1 MSIKYDVAIVG
12 GGISG
17 LMLAYKMITSDENK
31 KIVIIERGNSLENR
45 KCPIVDKKVDTCIK
59 CKSCGIMEGMAGAGA
74 FSDGKYNITTEYGGW
89 ITEFIEHDEAI
100 KLMEESNK
108 ILNRFGAE
116 ATTFYPNDELKKEC
130 LKYDL
135 HMLQADVRHFGTDN
149 NLKIMGNLIKFLEE
163 KGVRIITRAIVSNVV
178 IKDEFHDAH
187 FVEYD
192 TAPNETYVLSAY
204 NVVFAVGRVGSTF
217 LRDWC
222 TENNIA
228 MSNCQVDVGV
238 RVELPWEVWSHFSQK
253 IYEPKIK
260 YRSKQ
265 YNDVTRMF
273 CFNEKGQV
281 VMENSNGIMTVNG
294 HAYSDEAKKSKNSNF
309 ALLSTINFTE
319 PFNAPIEYARDIAA
333 LSNKISGG
341 NVLVQRFGDLIN
353 GQRTDEKRLK
363 QSRTIPTLNATP
375 GDLSLCI
382 PKRQLDNIIETI
394 YALDKVAPGTANYD
408 TLLYGVECK
417 YYSARPVMEDFA
429 LDKDKTIFAI
439 GDGAGITRSLAQAA
453 ANGLW
458 VGNFILNK

>member
-1 MSIKYDVAIVG
+1 
-12 GGISG
+12 
-17 LMLAYKMITSDENK
+17 
-31 KIVIIERGNSLENR
+31 
-45 KCPIVDKKVDTCIK
+45 
-59 CKSCGIMEGMAGAGA
+59 
-74 FSDGKYNITTEYGGW
+74 
-89 ITEFIEHDEAI
+89 
-100 KLMEESNK
+100 
-108 ILNRFGAE
+108 
-116 ATTFYPNDELKKEC
+116 
-130 LKYDL
+130 
-135 HMLQADVRHFGTDN
+135 
-149 NLKIMGNLIKFLEE
+149 
-163 KGVRIITRAIVSNVV
+163 
-178 IKDEFHDAH
+178 
-187 FVEYD
+187 
-192 TAPNETYVLSAY
+192 
-204 NVVFAVGRVGSTF
+204 
-217 LRDWC
+217 
-222 TENNIA
+222 
-228 MSNCQVDVGV
+228 
-238 RVELPWEVWSHFSQK
+238 
-253 IYEPKIK
+253 
-260 YRSKQ
+260 
-265 YNDVTRMF
+265 
-273 CFNEKGQV
+273 
-281 VMENSNGIMTVNG
+281 MTVNG

-319 PFNAPIEYARDIAA
+319 PFNAPIEYARDKAA